1 MQRAQLREAVTN
13 QKFWFRTNVLA
24 RDCDGGDNSAEL
36 SCDEIINGKVG
47 SFVGLLGL
55 VKKYIS
61 SLDLDTD
68 TACTL
73 NQYLR
78 LISDRAAGKAK
89 TAASWI
95 REFVMS
101 HPEYKQDSRVTDGI
115 TYDLL
120 LRCHEISSGG
130 AECPA
135 LLGGTPKTRTQE
147 DIPK

>member
-1 MQRAQLREAVTN
+1 MPPY
-13 QKFWFRTNVLA
+13 KA
-24 RDCDGGDNSAEL
+24 RLLLTSQA
-36 SCDEIINGKVG
+36 G

-89 TAASWI
+89 TAAMWI

-101 HPEYKQDSRVTDGI
+101 HPEYK
-115 TYDLL
+115 
-120 LRCHEISSGG
+120 
-130 AECPA
+130 
-135 LLGGTPKTRTQE
+135 
-147 DIPK
+147 